1 MDTDKF
7 QKDLDKC
14 VDALQEDLS
23 SIRTG
28 RPTPE
33 LVEDILVDAYGTQ
46 GTIKSYANI
55 TVSDAKSIVISPWDK
70 SIIGNVSKALSDSD
84 KSFSAVVEGDH
95 VRVILPDLTEERRK
109 EYVKI
114 MKDRVEDARVAV
126 RNVRQ
131 QYMQEVDKLENE
143 GMSEDDAKRLRET
156 LEKFVKEYNEMI
168 ESIRDEKEKSLMTI

>member
-55 TVSDAKSIVISPWDK
+55 TISDAKSIVISPWDK